1 MTPPPQP
8 QLSGR
13 TASRAQAR
21 RTFSKQ
27 KVAEWSKTLQSGPPS
42 LVGPNVM
49 LLSALLKTL
58 RSDPESRV
66 RGCEDDLVAVII
78 RLQRQRAEWAP
89 TTHHE
94 ER

>member
-42 LVGPNVM
+42 EMWMDVESVATVDEVDDAGVYDFDSFRLFKIN
-49 LLSALLKTL
+49 
-58 RSDPESRV
+58 PEWEV
-66 RGCEDDLVAVII
+66 RH
-78 RLQRQRAEWAP
+78 AE
-89 TTHHE
+89 
-94 ER
+94 